1 MNTNLSNIRSMT
13 PQSLRGMNGFQ
24 SGKNSFWENIF
35 LARELE
41 VLKSIYF
48 FRVDVSDEHGPSSE
62 HHSKW
67 FGLGVGKTAI
77 FVMFSPKRLL
87 CNFGPK
93 LTFGAYLILRDGFV
107 MLGPV
112 LSAIGTQSSWPGQQ
126 GCAGRGKIIHRL
138 TLKTLNIKMYHT
150 YFSKRAFQIILKVR
164 ILHHLP
170 I

>member
-1 MNTNLSNIRSMT
+1 MIC
-13 PQSLRGMNGFQ
+13 
-24 SGKNSFWENIF
+24 SFWENIF

-48 FRVDVSDEHGPSSE
+48 FRVDVSDQHGPSSE

-67 FGLGVGKTAI
+67 FGMSFLRSRKNGYFCHVFTI
-77 FVMFSPKRLL
+77 CRHFNFRPKQPRRLL